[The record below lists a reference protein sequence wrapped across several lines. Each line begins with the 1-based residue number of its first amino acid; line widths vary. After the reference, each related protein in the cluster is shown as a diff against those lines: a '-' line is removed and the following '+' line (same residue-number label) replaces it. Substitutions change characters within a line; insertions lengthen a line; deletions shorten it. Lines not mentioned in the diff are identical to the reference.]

1 VTRISMDWLAQAATA
16 TRSAYRRLAAY
27 LSLGNLVSISWIS
40 IWLLLC
46 VLIFQDLSRDLVT
59 IEPLSTPKAFAEGG
73 YTPEVASRRLH
84 DALNQYADN
93 AGTAM
98 QNRDVQSRE
107 ELPDFVLPKIDLS
120 LSSVVASIRGVLR
133 FGNGQRITGE
143 FISRDKLLLRLRIDG
158 HEVFSGSGDPND
170 PDELLARAAPA
181 VIEKIRPYLVASTLF
196 GSDPKRAVE
205 KAEFLIDHL
214 PPSDVN
220 VQWSYMLKGFYL
232 TTTKQLTE
240 AEAVLRTAV
249 KLNWSNPSAHAALG
263 NALRE
268 QGRFEEA
275 IAQYRRGIDIDPNFA
290 RAHFEFGVALA
301 QQSRLDDAI
310 AEYRRAIKIDP
321 KYAEARAYLARVL
334 FFTGQFDMA
343 LAENR
348 TAVECAKT
356 PGELAFARRGLADA
370 LSDVG
375 DLDEAV
381 VQYRLAIRNNPNDSR
396 VHKNL
401 GLTLAKQRKFDE
413 AVGELQRAL
422 EIDPDFAEA
431 KQGLDLVKQA
441 ALEAINRAD
450 PAKQ

>member
-1 VTRISMDWLAQAATA
+1 VTRISMDWLARAATA
-16 TRSAYRRLAAY
+16 TRSAYRWLAAY

-59 IEPLSTPKAFAEGG
+59 IEPISTPKAFAEGG

-196 GSDPKRAVE
+196 GSNPKRAVE

-220 VQWSYMLKGFYL
+220 VQWSYMLKGHYL
-232 TTTKQLTE
+232 TTENQLTE
-240 AEAVLRTAV
+240 AEAALRTAV
-249 KLNWSNPSAHAALG
+249 KLNWSNASAHVALG

-275 IAQYRRGIDIDPNFA
+275 HAQYQRGRDLDPNFA
-290 RAHFEFGVALA
+290 RAHFEFGIALA
-301 QQSRLDDAI
+301 KQFKSDDAI
-310 AEYRRAIKIDP
+310 AEYRRAIKINP
-321 KYAEARAYLARVL
+321 KYVEARVYLAHAL
-334 FFTGQFDMA
+334 FFTGQYDMA
-343 LAENR
+343 LAENW
-348 TAVECAKT
+348 TAVEYAKT
-356 PGELAFARRGLADA
+356 PVELAFAHRELAGA
-370 LSDVG
+370 LSDLG
-375 DLDEAV
+375 DFDEAI
-381 VQYRLAIRNNPNDSR
+381 VQYRLAIGNDPNDSL
-396 VHKNL
+396 VHNHL
-401 GLTLAKQRKFDE
+401 GAKLVKKGKFDE
-413 AVGELQRAL
+413 AAAEFQRAL
-422 EIDPDFAEA
+422 EIDPDFAAARQNLE
-431 KQGLDLVKQA
+431 QVKQSR
-441 ALEAINRAD
+441 ESTDRAD